1 MENCL
6 GSVIS
11 SLACLTFFCFYAHQV
26 ILSQR
31 QDLSLSFSFSQKLPF
46 SHSFSSHL
54 CQYLQRTPP
63 MYFIYIR
70 PLVEAPYIFLFLF
83 LFPSQ
88 WVLSRSLSLSLSLS
102 FFVSSVVS
110 SHVKRFFNTNV
121 WGLKARSS
129 TSKRHGKEGEGEKE
143 RERERERE
151 RVDPIVLRQS
161 LEVKRPSSE
170 PPPPSHSLNMIQNV
184 SNRLHGFL
192 LSLCFVPQRWV
203 GQQLREC
210 GRQRER
216 ERHCEEWVW
225 EREALCVNVF
235 EWNWMKVGRRRR
247 PRHRPFSRVQ
257 GRSTKTILSLSHP
270 HFSHSLSLS
279 HTHSHK

>member
-1 MENCL
+1 
-6 GSVIS
+6 
-11 SLACLTFFCFYAHQV
+11 
-26 ILSQR
+26 
-31 QDLSLSFSFSQKLPF
+31 
-46 SHSFSSHL
+46 
-54 CQYLQRTPP
+54 

-143 RERERERE
+143 RERERER
-151 RVDPIVLRQS
+151 VDPIVLRQS

-216 ERHCEEWVW
+216 ERDIVRSEC
-225 EREALCVNVF
+225 ERERHCVLMF
-235 EWNWMKVGRRRR
+235 SSGIEWKSVAVVGLGIGLFLACKEEAQKLSSHSLT
-247 PRHRPFSRVQ
+247 PISR
-257 GRSTKTILSLSHP
+257 TL
-270 HFSHSLSLS
+270 SLSLS